1 MKKYMAYAVLA
12 LNILCF
18 NVVSAEENNG
28 NDSLNAVRLIYG
40 RGYTSTLQKYF
51 GRLD

>member
-18 NVVSAEENNG
+18 NVVSAEGIMEMI
-28 NDSLNAVRLIYG
+28 A
-40 RGYTSTLQKYF
+40 
-51 GRLD
+51 